1 MFDLIIRGALVVD
14 PLNKVNAIKD
24 VAVTEGKIAAIEDE
38 IPLPAKKVIDAS
50 GKVLRKLCTKGG

>member
-24 VAVTEGKIAAIEDE
+24 VAVTEAK
-38 IPLPAKKVIDAS
+38 LPQLKTKS
-50 GKVLRKLCTKGG
+50 SSCKESHRRFRKSLDSRHH